1 MAIVLLLFIILVL
14 ILSIPAIQTSLGK
27 YATKR
32 LNEEFGTHISI
43 ERVGLQFNGDVELKQ
58 IYIEDYKKDTLISV
72 QELNTSILNFK
83 NVYEGQL
90 VFGDIDIMNLVF
102 NIKTYE
108 GEKQTN
114 LDVFVA
120 RFDEENP
127 DKVKGH
133 FLMSSSD
140 VSIYNSVFKLIDDN
154 KDNPKIL
161 EFNDL
166 NINATNFLIDGS
178 NVSTRINT
186 LNFKDSRGVKIQN
199 MITDFEYT
207 VNYMNFN
214 NLQIKTT
221 NSNIQGTLRFDYLRE
236 DLQYFTDKVAIT
248 AKFENSEVQLDE
260 LNTFYDEFGEKQL
273 AKFNVEISGTLND
286 LNTNNLRLNTS
297 RRSKIYG
304 DINFKNLFNNEVGT
318 FSMDG
323 KFSNLSSNFED
334 LTSLLPNVLGNS
346 IPTVFSKLGDFTIT
360 GDSFITPTTIDA
372 KLEMDT
378 ELGHVSSDLN
388 MEHLND
394 VDNAKYVGNV
404 AFDEFDLGKLI
415 EKEEVGTTSFNLD
428 VDGKGF
434 LVKNLKTQIQGKV
447 FSLVFN
453 DYDYQNIDVA
463 GRLESDVFNGI
474 INSSDP
480 NFKFR
485 FDGLADLS
493 KDIKTLDFSADVAY
507 ANLKALN
514 FVKKDSVSIFK
525 GNVLMSMSG
534 SSIDDARG
542 SLRFKNTTYIN
553 QSNEFYFEDFDIK
566 SRFEENKR
574 VIRINSPDIIEGTI
588 RGDFK
593 FKDLGKLVRNSFG
606 SLYSKYV
613 PNEVKGHQY
622 VNFKFNIYNKIVE
635 AFFHEVELAENT
647 FIKGRIENSENGF
660 KLSFSSPQIKVF
672 DYFAQNVNLSVD
684 NSNPVYNTYIELDSL
699 HTKYYDV
706 SRFSLINVTQND
718 TLFIKSNFRGGTHN
732 KDKYDLSLFYTI
744 DDLDKSV
751 VGFQKSNATFKDFTW
766 YINEEKDTLN
776 KIVFDRKFKEFNFKN
791 LMLSN
796 LDEQI
801 EFSGVLRDSTYKDLS
816 LNFNEV
822 ELSKITP
829 RLDSL
834 LLEGV
839 VNGNLHVL
847 QDRGVYGPNSK
858 ITIDNFKANNHNL
871 GNLKA
876 EIQGNRSLTNYS
888 VDLELKSDRLR
899 SLEAHGEVD
908 VSEVNSY
915 IDVNIDFDRFI
926 LDPLAPLGAGIITNI
941 RGMVSGEAHVVGSLE
956 KPDIRGDL
964 YLDNAGITIPYLN
977 VDYSFDFDSRVTLEQ
992 QKFIFQDVVLTDSK
1006 YFSRALLNG
1015 YISHVNFDDWILGL
1029 ELETDRLLVLD
1040 TDDSEEAL
1048 YYGTG
1053 FVEGEASIKGPA
1065 DELVI
1070 AFDGST
1076 EKGTVFKV
1084 PLNDLETYGDNSY
1097 IHFLTPE
1104 EKEARLKGEDYVA
1117 REVKGLELDFDLIV
1131 TPDADIEIVID
1142 RNSGSTIQG
1151 SGNGNLLFEIN
1162 TTGKFN
1168 MWGDF
1173 AVTKGIYNFA
1183 YGGLIQKELEVEPG
1197 GSIIWEGDPM
1207 KAQINLTAVYK
1218 TQANPSVLLDNPI
1231 NRSIP
1236 VNVEISLQ
1244 GQLEQPEPEFS
1255 FNFPNVGS
1263 TIKSELEYRLETKE
1277 SREFQALN
1285 LLSFGAFA
1293 SEISLGQQAYGTIAD
1308 RVNSLFNSLFQD
1320 EDGKLQI
1327 GVNLQPGEVTPD
1339 YETDDRLGLTLSTQL
1354 SDKVLINGKV
1364 GVPIGGVEQTVIAG
1378 DVEIQVLLNDEGTL
1392 SAKFFNRENSIR
1404 NFGEEIGYTQGMGLS
1419 YNVEFDTFKE
1429 LLQIIFSGK
1438 NKKKASEK
1446 KDSNKEKKADE
1457 NFPDFINVKEKTPN
1471 K

>member
-1 MAIVLLLFIILVL
+1 M
-14 ILSIPAIQTSLGK
+14 QTSLGK
-27 YATKR
+27 YATKY

-43 ERVGLQFNGDVELKQ
+43 EKVGLQFNGDVELKQ

-72 QELNTSILNFK
+72 RELNTSILNFK

-102 NIKTYE
+102 NIKTYR

-127 DKVKGH
+127 DKVKSN

-140 VSIYNSVFKLIDDN
+140 VSIYNSVFKLIDEN
-154 KDNPKIL
+154 KETPKIL

-186 LNFKDSRGVKIQN
+186 LNFRDSRGVKIQN
-199 MITDFEYT
+199 MITDFQYT
-207 VNYMNFN
+207 VDYMNFD

-221 NSNIQGTLRFDYLRE
+221 NSKIQGTLRFDYLRE

-260 LNTFYDEFGEKQL
+260 LNTFYDEFGENQL
-273 AKFNVEISGTLND
+273 AKFNVEVSGTLND
-286 LNTNNLRLNTS
+286 LNTNNLRLTTS

-323 KFSNLSSNFED
+323 KFSNLSSNYYD
-334 LTSLLPNVLGNS
+334 LTGLLPNVLGNS

-360 GDSFITPTTIDA
+360 GDSYITPTTIDA

-404 AFDEFDLGKLI
+404 VFDEFDLGKLI

-447 FSLVFN
+447 FSLLFN
-453 DYDYQNIDVA
+453 KYDYQNIDVA

-525 GNVLMSMSG
+525 GNVVMSMKG
-534 SSIDDARG
+534 SSVDDAKG

-566 SRFEENKR
+566 SKFEENMR

-593 FKDLGKLVRNSFG
+593 FKDLGKLVKNSFG
-606 SLYSKYV
+606 SLYSKYE

-622 VNFKFNIYNKIVE
+622 INFKFNIYNKIVE

-684 NSNPVYNTYIELDSL
+684 NSNPVYNTFIELDSL
-699 HTKYYDV
+699 HTKHYDV

-718 TLFIKSNFRGGTHN
+718 TLFIKSNFRGGTYN
-732 KDKYDLSLFYTI
+732 RDTYDLSMFYTI
-744 DDLDKSV
+744 DDHDKSV
-751 VGFQKSNATFKDFTW
+751 VGFQKSKATFKDFNW
-766 YINEEKDTLN
+766 FINEEKDTLN

-791 LMLSN
+791 LVLSN

-801 EFSGVLRDSTYKDLS
+801 EFSGVLRDSTYKDLN

-822 ELSKITP
+822 ELMKITP

-834 LLEGV
+834 FLEGV
-839 VNGNLHVL
+839 VNGKLHLL
-847 QDRGVYGPNSK
+847 QDRGVYTPNSS
-858 ITIDNFKANNHNL
+858 ITIDNFKANHHNL

-888 VDLELKSDRLR
+888 VDLILKSDRLR

-908 VSEVNSY
+908 VSEANSY

-941 RGMVSGEAHVVGSLE
+941 RGMVSGEAQVLGSLK

-1015 YISHVNFDDWILGL
+1015 YISHVNFDDWVLGL

-1104 EKEARLKGEDYVA
+1104 EKEARLKGEDYIA
-1117 REVKGLELDFDLIV
+1117 PEVKGLELDFDLIV

-1308 RVNSLFNSLFQD
+1308 RVNSLFNSLFED

-1446 KDSNKEKKADE
+1446 KDENKVKKIDN
-1457 NFPDFINVKEKTPN
+1457 NFPDFINVKEKTTN

>member
-1 MAIVLLLFIILVL
+1 MLFVILVL

-32 LNEEFGTHISI
+32 LNDEFGTHISI

-72 QELNTSILNFK
+72 QELNTSILNYR
-83 NVYEGQL
+83 NLSEGKL

-120 RFDEENP
+120 RFDEDNP
-127 DKVKGH
+127 DKVKGN

-140 VSIYNSVFKLIDDN
+140 VSIYNSVFKFSDEN
-154 KDNPKIL
+154 KENPKIL

-186 LNFKDSRGVKIQN
+186 LNFVDSRGVKIQN
-199 MITDFEYT
+199 MITDFQYT
-207 VNYMNFN
+207 VNYMNFD

-221 NSNIQGTLRFDYLRE
+221 NSNIKGSLRFDYLRE
-236 DLQYFTDKVAIT
+236 DLQFFTDKVDIT

-260 LNTFYDEFGEKQL
+260 LNTFYNEFGENQQ

-286 LNTNNLRLNTS
+286 LNTNNLRLTTS

-304 DINFKNLFNNEVGT
+304 DINFKNLFNNEAGT

-323 KFSNLSSNFED
+323 KFSNLTSNYYD
-334 LTSLLPNVLGNS
+334 LTGLLPNVLGNS

-360 GDSFITPTTIDA
+360 GDSFITATTIDA
-372 KLEMDT
+372 KLKMDT

-404 AFDEFDLGKLI
+404 VFEEFDLGKLI
-415 EKEEVGTTSFNLD
+415 EREEVGTTSFNLD

-447 FSLVFN
+447 FSLVLN
-453 DYDYQNIDVA
+453 NYDYQNIDVA

-493 KDIKTLDFSADVAY
+493 KDIKTLDFKADVAY

-514 FVKKDSVSIFK
+514 FVQKDSVSIFK
-525 GNVLMSMSG
+525 GNVVMSMQG
-534 SSIDDARG
+534 SSVDDARG

-622 VNFKFNIYNKIVE
+622 INFKFNIYNKIVE
-635 AFFHEVELAENT
+635 AFFHNVELAENT
-647 FIKGRIENSENGF
+647 FIKGRIENSEKGF

-672 DYFAQNVNLSVD
+672 DYFAQNVNLTVD
-684 NSNPVYNTYIELDSL
+684 NSNPVYNTYVELDSL

-718 TLFIKSNFRGGTHN
+718 TLFIKSNFRGGAHN
-732 KDKYDLSLFYTI
+732 GDEYDLSMFYTI
-744 DDLDKSV
+744 DEMDKSV

-766 YINEEKDTLN
+766 QINEKKDTLN

-791 LMLSN
+791 LVLSN
-796 LDEQI
+796 LDEEI
-801 EFSGVLRDSTYKDLS
+801 EFSGVVRDSTYKDLS
-816 LNFNEV
+816 LNFSEV
-822 ELSKITP
+822 ELMKITP

-834 LLEGV
+834 LLEGI
-839 VNGNLHVL
+839 VNGKLQVL
-847 QDRGVYGPNSK
+847 QKHGVYLPSSS
-858 ITIDNFKANNHNL
+858 ITIDNFKANNYDL

-876 EIQGNRSLTNYS
+876 DIEGNQSLTNYS
-888 VDLELKSDRLR
+888 LDLVLKSDRLR

-908 VSEVNSY
+908 VSEANSY

-941 RGMVSGEAHVVGSLE
+941 RGMVSGEAQVLGSLK

-992 QKFIFQDVVLTDSK
+992 QKFIFQDVALTDSK
-1006 YFSRALLNG
+1006 YFSRAYLNG

-1029 ELETDRLLVLD
+1029 ELATDRLLVLN

-1053 FVEGEASIKGPA
+1053 FVEGEATIKGPA

-1070 AFDGST
+1070 TFDGST

-1117 REVKGLELDFDLIV
+1117 PEVKGLELDFDLIV

-1162 TTGKFN
+1162 TNGKFN

-1197 GSIIWEGDPM
+1197 GNILWEGDPM

-1308 RVNSLFNSLFQD
+1308 RVNSLFNSLFED

-1339 YETDDRLGLTLSTQL
+1339 YATDDRLGLTLSTQL

-1364 GVPIGGVEQTVIAG
+1364 GVPIGGVEQSVIAG
-1378 DVEIQVLLNDEGTL
+1378 DVEIQVLLNEEGTL

-1429 LLQIIFSGK
+1429 LLQIIFTGK
-1438 NKKKASEK
+1438 NKKKVSEK
-1446 KDSNKEKKADE
+1446 KDDTNENTADD
-1457 NFPDFINVKEKTPN
+1457 NFPDFINVKEKTTN

>member
-1 MAIVLLLFIILVL
+1 M
-14 ILSIPAIQTSLGK
+14 QTSLGK
-27 YATKR
+27 YATKY

-43 ERVGLQFNGDVELKQ
+43 EKVGLQFNGDVELKQ

-72 QELNTSILNFK
+72 RELNTSILNFK

-102 NIKTYE
+102 NIKTYR

-127 DKVKGH
+127 DKVKSN

-140 VSIYNSVFKLIDDN
+140 VSIYNSVFKLIDEN
-154 KDNPKIL
+154 KETPKIL

-186 LNFKDSRGVKIQN
+186 LNFRDSRGVKIQN
-199 MITDFEYT
+199 MITDFQYT
-207 VNYMNFN
+207 VDYMNFD

-221 NSNIQGTLRFDYLRE
+221 NSKIQGTLRFDYLRE

-260 LNTFYDEFGEKQL
+260 LNTFYDEFGENQL
-273 AKFNVEISGTLND
+273 AKFNVEVSGTLND
-286 LNTNNLRLNTS
+286 LNTNNLRLTTS

-323 KFSNLSSNFED
+323 KFSNLSSNYYD
-334 LTSLLPNVLGNS
+334 LTGLLPNVLGNS

-360 GDSFITPTTIDA
+360 GDSYITPTTIDA

-404 AFDEFDLGKLI
+404 VFDEFDLGKLI

-453 DYDYQNIDVA
+453 NYDYQNIDVA

-525 GNVLMSMSG
+525 GNVVMSMKG
-534 SSIDDARG
+534 SSVDDAKG

-566 SRFEENKR
+566 SKFEENMR

-593 FKDLGKLVRNSFG
+593 FKDLGKLVKNSFG
-606 SLYSKYV
+606 SLYSKYE

-622 VNFKFNIYNKIVE
+622 INFKFNIYNKIVE

-684 NSNPVYNTYIELDSL
+684 NSNPVYNTFIELDSL
-699 HTKYYDV
+699 HTKHYDV

-718 TLFIKSNFRGGTHN
+718 TLFIKSNFRGGTYN
-732 KDKYDLSLFYTI
+732 RDTYDLSMFYTI
-744 DDLDKSV
+744 DDHDKSV
-751 VGFQKSNATFKDFTW
+751 VGFQKSKATFKDFNW
-766 YINEEKDTLN
+766 FINEEKDTLN

-791 LMLSN
+791 LVLSN

-801 EFSGVLRDSTYKDLS
+801 EFSGALRDSTYKDLN

-822 ELSKITP
+822 ELMKITP

-834 LLEGV
+834 FLEGV
-839 VNGNLHVL
+839 VNGKLHLL
-847 QDRGVYGPNSK
+847 QDRGVYTPNSS
-858 ITIDNFKANNHNL
+858 ITIDNFKANHHNL

-888 VDLELKSDRLR
+888 VDLILKSDRLR

-908 VSEVNSY
+908 VSEANSY

-941 RGMVSGEAHVVGSLE
+941 RGMVSGEAQVLGSLK

-1015 YISHVNFDDWILGL
+1015 YISHVNFDDWVLGL

-1104 EKEARLKGEDYVA
+1104 EKEARLKGEDYIA
-1117 REVKGLELDFDLIV
+1117 PEVKGLELDFDLIV

-1308 RVNSLFNSLFQD
+1308 RVNSLFNSLFED

-1446 KDSNKEKKADE
+1446 KDENKVKKIDN
-1457 NFPDFINVKEKTPN
+1457 NFPDFINVKEKTTN

>member
-1 MAIVLLLFIILVL
+1 M
-14 ILSIPAIQTSLGK
+14 QTSLGK
-27 YATKR
+27 YATKY

-43 ERVGLQFNGDVELKQ
+43 EKVGLQFNGDVELKQ

-72 QELNTSILNFK
+72 RELNTSILNFK

-102 NIKTYE
+102 NIKTYR

-127 DKVKGH
+127 DKVKSN

-140 VSIYNSVFKLIDDN
+140 VSIYNSVFKLIDEN
-154 KDNPKIL
+154 KETPKIL

-186 LNFKDSRGVKIQN
+186 LNFRDSRGVKIQN
-199 MITDFEYT
+199 MITDFQYT
-207 VNYMNFN
+207 VDYMNFD

-221 NSNIQGTLRFDYLRE
+221 NSKIQGTLRFDYLRE

-260 LNTFYDEFGEKQL
+260 LNTFYDEFGENQL
-273 AKFNVEISGTLND
+273 AKFNVEVSGTLND
-286 LNTNNLRLNTS
+286 LNTNNLRLTTS

-323 KFSNLSSNFED
+323 KFSNLSSNYYD
-334 LTSLLPNVLGNS
+334 LTGLLPNVLGNS

-360 GDSFITPTTIDA
+360 GDSYITPTTIDA

-404 AFDEFDLGKLI
+404 VFDEFDLGKLI

-453 DYDYQNIDVA
+453 NYDYQNIDVA

-525 GNVLMSMSG
+525 GNVVMSMKG
-534 SSIDDARG
+534 SSVDDAKG

-566 SRFEENKR
+566 SKFEENMR

-593 FKDLGKLVRNSFG
+593 FKDLGKLVKNSFG
-606 SLYSKYV
+606 SLYSKYE

-622 VNFKFNIYNKIVE
+622 INFKFNIYNKIVE

-684 NSNPVYNTYIELDSL
+684 NSNPVYNTFIELDSL
-699 HTKYYDV
+699 HTKHYDV

-718 TLFIKSNFRGGTHN
+718 TLFIKSNFRGGTYN
-732 KDKYDLSLFYTI
+732 RDTYDLSMFYTI
-744 DDLDKSV
+744 DDHDKSV
-751 VGFQKSNATFKDFTW
+751 VGFQKSKATFKDFNW
-766 YINEEKDTLN
+766 FINEEKDTLN

-791 LMLSN
+791 LVLSN

-801 EFSGVLRDSTYKDLS
+801 EFSGVLRDSTYKDLN

-822 ELSKITP
+822 ELMKITP

-834 LLEGV
+834 FLEGV
-839 VNGNLHVL
+839 VNGKLHLL
-847 QDRGVYGPNSK
+847 QDRGVYTPNSS
-858 ITIDNFKANNHNL
+858 ITIDNFKANHHNL

-888 VDLELKSDRLR
+888 VDLILKSDRLR

-908 VSEVNSY
+908 VSEANSY

-941 RGMVSGEAHVVGSLE
+941 RGMVSGEAQVLGSLK

-1015 YISHVNFDDWILGL
+1015 YISHVNFDDWVLGL

-1104 EKEARLKGEDYVA
+1104 EKEARLKGEDYIA
-1117 REVKGLELDFDLIV
+1117 PEVKGLELDFDLIV

-1308 RVNSLFNSLFQD
+1308 RVNSLFNSLFED

-1446 KDSNKEKKADE
+1446 KDENKVKKIDN
-1457 NFPDFINVKEKTPN
+1457 NFPDFINVKEKTTN

>member
-1 MAIVLLLFIILVL
+1 ML
-14 ILSIPAIQTSLGK
+14 ILSIPAVQTSLGK
-27 YATKR
+27 YATKY

-43 ERVGLQFNGDVELKQ
+43 EKVGLQFNGDVELKQ

-72 QELNTSILNFK
+72 RELNTSILNFK

-102 NIKTYE
+102 NIKTYR

-127 DKVKGH
+127 DKVKSN

-140 VSIYNSVFKLIDDN
+140 VSIYNSVFKLIDEN
-154 KDNPKIL
+154 KETPKIL
-161 EFNDL
+161 EFNNL

-186 LNFKDSRGVKIQN
+186 LNFRDSRGVKIQN
-199 MITDFEYT
+199 MITDFQYT
-207 VNYMNFN
+207 VDYMNFD

-221 NSNIQGTLRFDYLRE
+221 NSKIQGTLRFDYLRE

-260 LNTFYDEFGEKQL
+260 LNTFYDEFGENQL
-273 AKFNVEISGTLND
+273 AKFNVEVSGTLND
-286 LNTNNLRLNTS
+286 LNTNNLRLTTS

-323 KFSNLSSNFED
+323 KFSNLSSNYYD
-334 LTSLLPNVLGNS
+334 LTGLLPNVLGNS

-360 GDSFITPTTIDA
+360 GDSYITPTTIDA

-404 AFDEFDLGKLI
+404 VFDEFDLGKLI

-453 DYDYQNIDVA
+453 NYDYQNIDVA

-525 GNVLMSMSG
+525 GNVVMSMKG
-534 SSIDDARG
+534 SSVDDAKG

-566 SRFEENKR
+566 SKFEENMR

-593 FKDLGKLVRNSFG
+593 FKDLGKLVKNSFG
-606 SLYSKYV
+606 SLYSKYE

-622 VNFKFNIYNKIVE
+622 INFKFNIYNKIVE

-684 NSNPVYNTYIELDSL
+684 NSNPVYNTFIELDSL
-699 HTKYYDV
+699 HTKHYDV

-718 TLFIKSNFRGGTHN
+718 TLFIKSNFRGGTYN
-732 KDKYDLSLFYTI
+732 RDTYDLSMFYTI
-744 DDLDKSV
+744 DDHDKSV
-751 VGFQKSNATFKDFTW
+751 VGFQKSKATFKDFNW
-766 YINEEKDTLN
+766 FINEEKDTLN

-791 LMLSN
+791 LVLSN

-801 EFSGVLRDSTYKDLS
+801 EFSGVLRDSTYKDLN

-822 ELSKITP
+822 ELMKITP

-834 LLEGV
+834 FLEGV
-839 VNGNLHVL
+839 VNGKLHLL
-847 QDRGVYGPNSK
+847 QDGGVYTPNSS
-858 ITIDNFKANNHNL
+858 ITIDNFKANHHNL

-888 VDLELKSDRLR
+888 VDLILKSDRLR

-908 VSEVNSY
+908 VSEANSY

-941 RGMVSGEAHVVGSLE
+941 RGMVSGEAQVLGSLK

-1015 YISHVNFDDWILGL
+1015 YISHVNFDDWVLGL

-1117 REVKGLELDFDLIV
+1117 PEVKGLELDFDLIV

-1308 RVNSLFNSLFQD
+1308 RVNSLFNSLFED

-1446 KDSNKEKKADE
+1446 KDENKVKKIDN
-1457 NFPDFINVKEKTPN
+1457 NFPDFINVKEKTTN